1 MSQLQRHADT
11 PPAEAGPLAATAS
24 LALREATSA
33 HHRQAER
40 SAFQQQLALG
50 RVTRTAFAA
59 WLGQMQIVYSALE
72 AHVARAGA
80 AALGGFQAQGWQ
92 RTPHLGVDLAH
103 WGSAPVQHRPLTA
116 TMRLLRELESWA
128 DQEPRALLG
137 VLYVLEGS
145 TNGGRYLAKGLREA
159 WQVEGAPGLSF
170 LDPHGEAQ
178 FARWAAFKQELD
190 RALPL
195 SAVSGA
201 VEAART
207 TFQAL
212 EAIGVELLAVGA

>member
-1 MSQLQRHADT
+1 MSQLHQHADA

-50 RVTRTAFAA
+50 RVTRAAFAA
-59 WLGQMQIVYSALE
+59 WLGQMHLVYSALE
-72 AHVARAGA
+72 AHVAHAGA
-80 AALGGFQAQGWQ
+80 AALGGFAGRDWQ
-92 RTPHLGVDLAH
+92 RTSQLRVDLAH
-103 WGSAPVQHRPLTA
+103 WGGSPLEHRPLPATA
-116 TMRLLRELESWA
+116 RLLRELESWA
-128 DQEPRALLG
+128 AQEPRALLG

-190 RALPL
+190 RALSL

-201 VEAART
+201 LEAART